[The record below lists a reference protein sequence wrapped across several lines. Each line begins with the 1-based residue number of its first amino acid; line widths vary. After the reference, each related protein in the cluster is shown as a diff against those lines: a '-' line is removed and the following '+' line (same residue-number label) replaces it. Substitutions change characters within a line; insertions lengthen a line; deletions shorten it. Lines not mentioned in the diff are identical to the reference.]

1 MDLFTINYIKTHPL
15 IYNYLRENST
25 HYKTL
30 MRDGPQAIKSIEEE
44 AKKFY
49 KQTPL
54 DKIQKLSENIN
65 LISSLIDVIK

>member
-44 AKKFY
+44 AKK
-49 KQTPL
+49 
-54 DKIQKLSENIN
+54 ENIEIEFDETIKN
-65 LISSLIDVIK
+65 IDEAEV

>member
-15 IYNYLRENST
+15 IYNYLRENSY

-30 MRDGPQAIKSIEEE
+30 MRDGRAIKSIEEE

-49 KQTPL
+49 KQTPI
-54 DKIQKLSENIN
+54 DKIQKLSDNIN